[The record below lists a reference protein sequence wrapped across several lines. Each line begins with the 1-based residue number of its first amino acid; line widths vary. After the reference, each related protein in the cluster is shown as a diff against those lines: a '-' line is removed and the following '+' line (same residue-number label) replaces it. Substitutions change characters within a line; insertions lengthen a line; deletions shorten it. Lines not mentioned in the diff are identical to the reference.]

1 MLKSVPRSTILAI
14 FVFLLGI
21 ALMTFYVFSEHN
33 IYDIGY
39 LIILVIY
46 FCRYVWVKLHED

>member
-46 FCRYVWVKLHED
+46 FCRYVWVKFHED